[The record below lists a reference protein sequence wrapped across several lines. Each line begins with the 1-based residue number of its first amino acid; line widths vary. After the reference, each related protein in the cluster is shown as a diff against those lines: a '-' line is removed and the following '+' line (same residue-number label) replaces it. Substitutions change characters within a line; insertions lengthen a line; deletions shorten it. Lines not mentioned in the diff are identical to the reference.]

1 MKLKGEKTMIK
12 ISPSVLASDFSHLAD
27 EIKKI
32 ETSGADYVHLDV
44 MDGVFVPN
52 ITFGA
57 PVIKALRPHTDMVFD
72 VHLMIVD
79 PVRYIK
85 DFVDAGA
92 DIITFHYES
101 CENHDEVIDLIHS
114 YGVKAAMSVKPNTS
128 YEVLKPFID
137 KLDMVLVMT
146 VEPGYGGQK
155 FIEKTLDTIR
165 GTKELIK
172 STGKDIDIQVDGGI
186 YEENVHIPINA
197 GANVI
202 VAGSAFFKSS
212 DPAGTVKALR
222 G

>member
-1 MKLKGEKTMIK
+1 MIK
-12 ISPSVLASDFSHLAD
+12 VSPSVLASDFSRLFD

-32 ETSGADYVHLDV
+32 EYSGADYVHLDV

-57 PVIKALRPHTDMVFD
+57 PVIKALRPHTSLIFD

-79 PVRYIK
+79 PIRYIK

-101 CENHDEVIDLIHS
+101 CDDCQAVIDKIHS
-114 YGVKAAMSVKPNTS
+114 YGIKAAMSVKPNTS
-128 YEVLKPFID
+128 YEVLKPFINQ
-137 KLDMVLVMT
+137 LDMVLVMT

-155 FIEKTLDTIR
+155 FIEKTLNTIR
-165 GTKELIK
+165 GAAELIK
-172 STGKDIDIQVDGGI
+172 LTGKEIDIEVDGGI
-186 YEENVHIPINA
+186 YAENVHIPISA

-202 VAGSAFFKSS
+202 VAGSAFFKSA
-212 DPAGTVKALR
+212 DPVETVKKLR
-222 G
+222 GN

>member
-1 MKLKGEKTMIK
+1 MVKVA
-12 ISPSVLASDFSHLAD
+12 PSILASDFSNLSG

-32 ETSGADYVHLDV
+32 EQSGADYVHLDV

-57 PVIKALRPHTDMVFD
+57 PVIKSLRKHTSMTFD
-72 VHLMIVD
+72 VHLMITE
-79 PVRYIK
+79 PQRYIK

-101 CENHDEVIDLIHS
+101 CDCQDEVIDLIHS
-114 YGVKAAMSVKPNTS
+114 YGVKASISIKPDTPAS
-128 YEVLKPFID
+128 VLKPFIN
-137 KLDMVLVMT
+137 KLDMILVMT

-155 FIEKTLDTIR
+155 FIEKTLESI
-165 GTKELIK
+165 KECDSMIK
-172 STGKDIDIQVDGGI
+172 ESGRYIELEVDGGI
-186 YEENVHIPINA
+186 YAENVNVPISA

-202 VAGSAFFKSS
+202 VAGSAFFKAE
-212 DPAGTVKALR
+212 DKKTTVLALR

>member
-1 MKLKGEKTMIK
+1 MIK
-12 ISPSVLASDFSHLAD
+12 VSPSVLASDFSHLAD
-27 EIKKI
+27 EVKKI
-32 ETSGADYVHLDV
+32 ENSGADYVHLDV

-57 PVIKALRPHTDMVFD
+57 PVIKALRPHSKITFD

-79 PVRYIK
+79 PIRYIK

-101 CENHDEVIDLIHS
+101 CENHEEVIDLIHS
-114 YGVKAAMSVKPNTS
+114 YGIKAAISLKPNTS
-128 YEVLKPFID
+128 YEVLKPLIH

-165 GTKELIK
+165 GTAGLIK
-172 STGKDIDIQVDGGI
+172 EIGADIDIEVDGGI
-186 YEENVHIPINA
+186 YEENACVPISA

-202 VAGSAFFKSS
+202 VAGSAFFKSF
-212 DPAGTVKALR
+212 DPATTVHKLR
-222 G
+222 GN

>member
-1 MKLKGEKTMIK
+1 MVKVA
-12 ISPSVLASDFSHLAD
+12 PSVLASDFSNLSA

-32 ETSGADYVHLDV
+32 EEAEADYIHLDV

-57 PVIKALRPHTDMVFD
+57 PVIKSLRKHTSMTFD
-72 VHLMIVD
+72 VHLMITE
-79 PVRYIK
+79 PQRFIK

-101 CENHDEVIDLIHS
+101 CDCPEKVIDLIHS
-114 YGVKAAMSVKPNTS
+114 YGVKASISIKPNTPAS
-128 YEVLKPFID
+128 VLKPFIN
-137 KLDMVLVMT
+137 KVDMILVMT

-155 FIEKTLDTIR
+155 FIDKTIDSIR
-165 GTKELIK
+165 ECDKMIKESGRYIELE
-172 STGKDIDIQVDGGI
+172 VDGGI
-186 YEENVHIPINA
+186 YAENVNVPISA

-202 VAGSAFFKSS
+202 VAGSAFFKA
-212 DPAGTVKALR
+212 DDKKAIVLSLR

>member
-1 MKLKGEKTMIK
+1 MIK
-12 ISPSVLASDFSHLAD
+12 VSPSVLASDFSKLAD

-32 ETSGADYVHLDV
+32 ENSGADYVHLDV

-57 PVIKALRPHTDMVFD
+57 PVIKALRPHTDLTFD

-79 PVRYIK
+79 PIRYIK
-85 DFVDAGA
+85 DFAEAGA

-101 CENHDEVIDLIHS
+101 CDDCQAVIDKIHG
-114 YGVKAAMSVKPNTS
+114 YGIKAAISVKPNTS

-137 KLDMVLVMT
+137 QLEMVLVMT

-155 FIEKTLDTIR
+155 FIDKTLDTIR
-165 GTKELIK
+165 GTAELIK
-172 STGKDIDIQVDGGI
+172 ETGKDIDIEVDGGI
-186 YEENVHIPINA
+186 YAENVHIPISA

-202 VAGSAFFKSS
+202 VAGSAFFKSN
-212 DPAGTVKALR
+212 DPADTVKKLR
-222 G
+222 GN

>member
-1 MKLKGEKTMIK
+1 MIK
-12 ISPSVLASDFSHLAD
+12 VSPSILASDYSHLFD

-32 ETSGADYVHLDV
+32 EASGADYVHLDV

-57 PVIKALRPHTDMVFD
+57 PVIKALRPHTEMVFD

-79 PVRYIK
+79 PIRYIK
-85 DFVDAGA
+85 DFADAGA

-114 YGVKAAMSVKPNTS
+114 YGIKASVSIKPNTS
-128 YEVLKPFID
+128 FEVLKPLIN
-137 KLDMVLVMT
+137 KLDMVLIMT

-155 FIEKTLDTIR
+155 FIDKTVDSIK
-165 GTKELIK
+165 GTRALINE
-172 STGKDIDIQVDGGI
+172 TGKEIDVEVDGGV
-186 YEENVHIPINA
+186 YSENVHIPVSA

-202 VAGSAFFKSS
+202 VAGSAFFKSAN
-212 DPAGTVKALR
+212 PEQTVKELK
-222 G
+222 GI

>member
-1 MKLKGEKTMIK
+1 MVKVA
-12 ISPSVLASDFSHLAD
+12 PSILASDFSNLSA

-32 ETSGADYVHLDV
+32 EESGADYVHLDI

-57 PVIKALRPHTDMVFD
+57 PVVKSLRKHTSKTFD
-72 VHLMIVD
+72 VHLMIIE
-79 PVRYIK
+79 PQRYIR

-101 CENHDEVIDLIHS
+101 CDCPEEVIDLIHS
-114 YGVKAAMSVKPNTS
+114 YGVKASISIKPDTPAS
-128 YEVLKPFID
+128 VLKPLIN
-137 KLDMVLVMT
+137 KLDMILVMT

-155 FIEKTLDTIR
+155 FIEKTIHSIR
-165 GTKELIK
+165 ECDAMIKESGRYIELE
-172 STGKDIDIQVDGGI
+172 VDGGI
-186 YEENVHIPINA
+186 YAENVNVPISA

-202 VAGSAFFKSS
+202 VAGSAFFKAE
-212 DPAGTVKALR
+212 DKKATVLALR

>member
-1 MKLKGEKTMIK
+1 MVKV
-12 ISPSVLASDFSHLAD
+12 SPSILTSDYSKLSE

-32 ETSGADYVHLDV
+32 ENSGADYLHLDV

-57 PVIKALRPHTDMVFD
+57 PVIKALRKHVSIPFD

-79 PVRYIK
+79 PQRYIK

-101 CENHDEVIDLIHS
+101 CDCPEKVIDMIHS
-114 YGVKAAMSVKPNTS
+114 YGVKASISIKPNTPAS
-128 YEVLKPFID
+128 VLKPFID
-137 KLDMVLVMT
+137 KLDMILIMT

-155 FIEKTLDTIR
+155 FIDKTLDSIR
-165 GTKELIK
+165 ECNSMIKASGRYIELE
-172 STGKDIDIQVDGGI
+172 VDGGI
-186 YEENVHIPINA
+186 YEENADVPISA

-202 VAGSAFFKSS
+202 VAGSAFFKSD
-212 DPAGTVKALR
+212 DPVDTVKKLR
-222 G
+222 GSNFN

>member
-1 MKLKGEKTMIK
+1 MIK
-12 ISPSVLASDFSHLAD
+12 VSPSVLASDFSRLSD

-32 ETSGADYVHLDV
+32 EDSGADYVHLDV
-44 MDGVFVPN
+44 MDGMFVPN

-57 PVIKALRPHTDMVFD
+57 PVIKALRPHTEMTFD

-79 PVRYIK
+79 PIRYIK
-85 DFVDAGA
+85 DFADAGA

-114 YGVKAAMSVKPNTS
+114 YGLKAAMSVKPNTS
-128 YEVLKPFID
+128 YEVLKPFIH

-165 GTKELIK
+165 GTAKLIEL
-172 STGKDIDIQVDGGI
+172 TGREIDIEVDGGI
-186 YEENVHIPINA
+186 YAENVNVPISA

-202 VAGSAFFKSS
+202 VAGSAFFKSENPS
-212 DPAGTVKALR
+212 ETVMALR
-222 G
+222 GN

>member
-1 MKLKGEKTMIK
+1 MVKV
-12 ISPSVLASDFSHLAD
+12 SPSVLASDFSCLSS

-32 ETSGADYVHLDV
+32 EASGADYVHLDV

-57 PVIKALRPHTDMVFD
+57 PVIKALRPHTEMTFD

-79 PVRYIK
+79 PIRYIK
-85 DFVDAGA
+85 DFADAGA

-101 CENHDEVIDLIHS
+101 CDNHQEVIDAIHS
-114 YGVKAAMSVKPNTS
+114 YGIKAAMSLKPDTS
-128 YEVLKPFID
+128 FEVLKPFID

-165 GTKELIK
+165 GTSELIK
-172 STGKDIDIQVDGGI
+172 LTGKEIDIEVDGGI
-186 YEENVHIPINA
+186 YAENVHIPISA

-202 VAGSAFFKSS
+202 VAGSAFFKSENK
-212 DPAGTVKALR
+212 AETVEKLR
-222 G
+222 GN

>member
-1 MKLKGEKTMIK
+1 MIK
-12 ISPSVLASDFSHLAD
+12 VSPSVLASDFSRLSD

-32 ETSGADYVHLDV
+32 ENSGADYVHLDV

-57 PVIKALRPHTDMVFD
+57 PVIKALRPHTEMTFD

-85 DFVDAGA
+85 DFADAGA

-101 CENHDEVIDLIHS
+101 CDNHDEVIDLIHS
-114 YGVKAAMSVKPNTS
+114 YGIKAAMSVKPNTS
-128 YEVLKPFID
+128 YEVLKPFIH

-165 GTKELIK
+165 GTAELIK
-172 STGKDIDIQVDGGI
+172 LTGKEIDIEVDGGI
-186 YEENVHIPINA
+186 YAENVNVPISA

-202 VAGSAFFKSS
+202 VAGSAFFKSANPS
-212 DPAGTVKALR
+212 ETVKALR
-222 G
+222 GN